1 MGCSQVSQLLSHC
14 LHDAYC
20 PTKNWRS
27 SLRTRLYPDI
37 KLPPKE
43 HPGSPLPFEILDG
56 SGCKAMTRFLIKQS
70 FAPAKDWKKNPPLY
84 HIAVSTTEKSRSDPV
99 EIAAHQLTKVR
110 PFITTMPF
118 KVELSNAY
126 VLVFNRHEYIESLQ
140 ERNHQTMSSSLFS
153 YLVLIS
159 RTKVK
164 LPKQRSTS
172 IHGKCTQTDA

>member
-14 LHDAYC
+14 LRHAYC
-20 PTKNWRS
+20 PAKNWRS

-37 KLPPKE
+37 KPPPKE
-43 HPGSPLPFEILDG
+43 HLGSPLPFEVLDE
-56 SGCKAMTRFLIKQS
+56 SGCEAMTRFLIKQS
-70 FAPAKDWKKNPPLY
+70 FAPAKDWKRNPPLY

-99 EIAAHQLTKVR
+99 EIGTHQLTKVR

-126 VLVFNRHEYIESLQ
+126 ILVFNRHEYIESL
-140 ERNHQTMSSSLFS
+140 RGRDHPTMSSSLSS
-153 YLVLIS
+153 YLVLIL
-159 RTKVK
+159 RTKVR
-164 LPKQRSTS
+164 LPTQRSTS